1 LLDGGVTVRWLTTV
15 TALRC
20 YLDRCRSGQELP
32 HGRISEAGLAI
43 ASAPLQVG
51 LVPTMGALHRGH
63 LSLIERACRETKI
76 VVVTIFVNPLQFGP
90 TEDFNQYP
98 RGLEQDLHLCEQ
110 AGVDVV
116 FAPTAAEL
124 GITDNGMTQ
133 IVPPLS
139 MLAVLCGPRRP
150 GHFAGVATIVTKLF
164 SLVQPDRAYFGQKDA
179 QQVAIIQQVQ
189 QDLNLPVTIVPCAI
203 VREPSGLALS
213 SRNRYL
219 SQTEHIA
226 AASLYQGLLQA
237 EQLFRAGVRQSLDLI
252 NAVKSTLD
260 RVPAIKPEYIE
271 LVHPTT
277 LIPLQEIDNMGL
289 LAIAA
294 RLGSTRLID
303 NLVLRCRLPI
313 VAIDGPA
320 GAGKSTVARLVAQ
333 ELDLLYLDTGAMY
346 RALTWLVL
354 QSEVALN
361 DEPAIA
367 ELASRS
373 EILLGGAA
381 TAVNVQINGR
391 DVTEAIRDP
400 KVTAH
405 VSEVAA
411 QQAVR
416 EALVQQQQNYGQ
428 RGGVVMDGRDIGTH
442 VFPDAELKIFLTAS
456 VGERAR
462 RRLKDLQ
469 AVGKADV
476 TLAELEETIRERD
489 FKDSTRAIS
498 PLKRAEDALELDTD
512 TLSIEA
518 VVTAIVG
525 LYHDRALR

>member
-1 LLDGGVTVRWLTTV
+1 
-15 TALRC
+15 
-20 YLDRCRSGQELP
+20 
-32 HGRISEAGLAI
+32 
-43 ASAPLQVG
+43 
-51 LVPTMGALHRGH
+51 MGALHRGH
-63 LSLIERACRETKI
+63 LSLIERACRETQI

-90 TEDFNQYP
+90 HEDFHQYP
-98 RGLEQDLHLCEQ
+98 RVLEQDLHLCEQ

-116 FAPTAAEL
+116 FAPMPAEL
-124 GITDNGMTQ
+124 GINGHTLTQ
-133 IVPPLS
+133 VKPPES
-139 MLAVLCGPRRP
+139 MLAVLCGPGRP

-164 SLVQPDRAYFGQKDA
+164 NLVQPDRAYFGQKDA
-179 QQVAIIQQVQ
+179 QQVAVIQQVR
-189 QDLNLPVTIVPCAI
+189 QDLNLPVEIVPCPI
-203 VREPSGLALS
+203 VREASGLALS

-219 SQTEHIA
+219 SPTEQTE
-226 AASLYQGLLQA
+226 AASLYQGLMLA
-237 EQLFRAGVRQSLDLI
+237 EQLFRAGERQSLDLI

-260 RVPAIKPEYIE
+260 QVPAIKPEYIE
-271 LVHPTT
+271 LIHPTS
-277 LIPLQEIDNMGL
+277 LIPLKEIDDMGV

-333 ELDLLYLDTGAMY
+333 ELGLLYLDTGAMY

-354 QSEVALN
+354 QSEVELS

-381 TAVNVQINGR
+381 TAINVQINGR

-400 KVTAH
+400 KVTAR

-416 EALVQQQQNYGQ
+416 AALVQQQQNYGQ

-456 VGERAR
+456 VSERAR
-462 RRLKDLQ
+462 RRLKDLH
-469 AVGKADV
+469 ALGKDNV

-498 PLKRAEDALELDTD
+498 PLRRAEDAIELDTD
-512 TLSIEA
+512 TLSIA
-518 VVTAIVG
+518 TVVTEIVR

>member
-1 LLDGGVTVRWLTTV
+1 M
-15 TALRC
+15 LR
-20 YLDRCRSGQELP
+20 
-32 HGRISEAGLAI
+32 AGERLAI
-43 ASAPLQVG
+43 APIPIQVG
-51 LVPTMGALHRGH
+51 LVPTMGALHQGH
-63 LSLIERACRETKI
+63 LSLIKQASRETKI
-76 VVVTIFVNPLQFGP
+76 VIVTIFVNPLQFGP
-90 TEDFNQYP
+90 HEDFHRYP
-98 RGLEQDLHLCEQ
+98 RVLEQDLRLCEQ

-116 FAPTAAEL
+116 FAPTATEL
-124 GITDNGMTQ
+124 GITLSEMTQ
-133 IVPPLS
+133 IIPPTS

-150 GHFAGVATIVTKLF
+150 GHFSGVATIVTKLF
-164 SLVQPDRAYFGQKDA
+164 NLVQPDRAYFGQKDA
-179 QQVAIIQQVQ
+179 QQVAIIQQVR
-189 QDLNLPVTIVPCAI
+189 QDLNLPVEIVPCPIA
-203 VREPSGLALS
+203 REASGLALS
-213 SRNRYL
+213 SRNQYL
-219 SQTEHIA
+219 SQTERIA
-226 AASLYQGLLQA
+226 AANLYQGLMQA
-237 EQLFRAGVRQSLDLI
+237 ERLFRAGQRQSLDLI
-252 NAVKSTLD
+252 NVVKSVLD
-260 RVPAIKPEYIE
+260 RVPTIKPEYIE

-277 LIPLQEIDNMGL
+277 LIPLEEIDDMGL

-294 RLGSTRLID
+294 HLGSTRLID

-333 ELDLLYLDTGAMY
+333 ELGLLYLDTGAMY

-354 QSEVALN
+354 QSEVALH

-400 KVTAH
+400 QVTAH

-411 QQAVR
+411 QKAVR

-456 VGERAR
+456 ASERAR

-469 AVGKADV
+469 TLSKVNKDNV
-476 TLAELEETIRERD
+476 TLAELEQAIRERD

-498 PLKRAEDALELDTD
+498 PLKQAEDALELNTD
-512 TLSIEA
+512 TLSIAA
-518 VVTAIVG
+518 VVEQIVT

>member
-1 LLDGGVTVRWLTTV
+1 VRLLTTV
-15 TALRC
+15 AALRC
-20 YLDRCRSGQELP
+20 YLDRCRLGQEPL
-32 HGRISEAGLAI
+32 HGAKRGAAGKLAI
-43 ASAPLQVG
+43 ALTPVEVG
-51 LVPTMGALHRGH
+51 LVPTMGALHQGH
-63 LSLIERACRETKI
+63 LSLMERAYRETQI

-90 TEDFNQYP
+90 TEDFHQYP
-98 RGLEQDLHLCEQ
+98 RVLEQDVELCEQ

-116 FAPTAAEL
+116 FAPTATEL
-124 GITDNGMTQ
+124 GIVEGEITQ
-133 IVPPLS
+133 IEPPES

-164 SLVQPDRAYFGQKDA
+164 NVVQPDRAYFGQKDA
-179 QQVAIIQQVQ
+179 QQVAIIQRVR
-189 QDLNLPVTIVPCAI
+189 QDLNLPVEIVPCPI
-203 VREPSGLALS
+203 VREASGLALS
-213 SRNRYL
+213 SRNQYL
-219 SQTEHIA
+219 SQPERIEAT
-226 AASLYQGLLQA
+226 SLYQGLAQA
-237 EQLFRAGVRQSLDLI
+237 ERLFLAGERQSLDLI
-252 NAVKSTLD
+252 NTVKSVLD
-260 RVPAIKPEYIE
+260 LVPAIKPEYIE

-277 LIPLQEIDNMGL
+277 LMPLKEIDDMGL

-333 ELDLLYLDTGAMY
+333 ELGLLYLDTGAMY

-354 QSEVALN
+354 QAEVDLC

-381 TAVNVQINGR
+381 TAVHVQINGR

-405 VSEVAA
+405 VSAVAA

-456 VGERAR
+456 AGERAR
-462 RRLKDLQ
+462 RRFKDLQ
-469 AVGKADV
+469 ALGKADV
-476 TLAELEETIRERD
+476 TLAELEQAIRERD

-498 PLKRAEDALELDTD
+498 PLKRAEDAVELDTD
-512 TLSIEA
+512 TLSIA
-518 VVTAIVG
+518 TVVAQIVT
-525 LYHDRALR
+525 LYHDRTLQ